1 MSMVQVGFQNFV
13 DGNRIIAVVTPE
25 TAPIRR
31 RIQQAKDNGM
41 AIDATC
47 GRKVRSVIYMDSGH
61 IVLSAIQMGKVAE
74 RCDEK

>member
-61 IVLSAIQMGKVAE
+61 IVLSAIQMGKIAE
-74 RCDEK
+74 RCDEE

>member
-61 IVLSAIQMGKVAE
+61 IVLSAIQMGKIAE

>member
-13 DGNRIIAVVTPE
+13 NENRIIAVVTPE
-25 TAPIRR
+25 TAPTRR

-61 IVLSAIQMGKVAE
+61 IVLSAIQMGRVAE
-74 RCDEK
+74 RCDEE

>member
-13 DGNRIIAVVTPE
+13 NENRIIAVVTPE

-61 IVLSAIQMGKVAE
+61 IVLSAIQMGRVAE
-74 RCDEK
+74 RCDEE

>member
-25 TAPIRR
+25 TAPTRR

-61 IVLSAIQMGKVAE
+61 IVLSAIQMGRVAE
-74 RCDEK
+74 RCDEE